1 MNTTLAL
8 IYCLYV
14 ILSEATFSVAWLLFW
29 LFFGLIV
36 VLSICSIILMIVS
49 LYTLYL
55 KLFCSE
61 EYKKEVQEKIANKCV
76 EFKEWTKNTATSQS
90 LKEMKVISKLIKK
103 LNELDYFSYDEFD
116 EVINDSKPKNKHK
129 HKK

>member
-61 EYKKEVQEKIANKCV
+61 EYKKAAQEKIANKCV
-76 EFKEWTKNTATSQS
+76 EFKK
-90 LKEMKVISKLIKK
+90 
-103 LNELDYFSYDEFD
+103 
-116 EVINDSKPKNKHK
+116 
-129 HKK
+129 